1 MKTTLAKLKSPIKI
15 TLQVIKPYEIG
26 TEAEIRVEKSRTLMK
41 RKEIPSYE
49 IGPPI
54 VPTHVARSLEELS
67 PDEWRVVAYLERNT
81 YENRYWNAGNSTWQD
96 GKWRLF
102 IPYYERYKLADLVE
116 DGEALTVQKTQGT
129 KTFLLA
135 KLPKVKK

>member
-1 MKTTLAKLKSPIKI
+1 MKTTLARLKAPIKI

-26 TEAEIRVEKSRTLMK
+26 TEAEIRVEKSRALMK

-67 PDEWRVVAYLERNT
+67 PDEWRVVAYLERDIHD
-81 YENRYWNAGNSTWQD
+81 NRYWNTGCSSWQD

-102 IPYYERYKLADLVE
+102 IRFLERETLADWVAE
-116 DGEALTVQKTQGT
+116 GRALTVQKTQGT
-129 KTFLLA
+129 KTLLLA
-135 KLPKVKK
+135 KLPKVTK

>member
-1 MKTTLAKLKSPIKI
+1 MKTTLAKLKAPIKI

-26 TEAEIRVEKSRTLMK
+26 TEAEIRVEKSRALMK

-67 PDEWRVVAYLERNT
+67 PDEWRVVAYLERDT
-81 YENRYWNAGNSTWQD
+81 RENRYWNTGYSWWQS

-102 IPYYERYKLADLVE
+102 VRVLEREILANWVAE
-116 DGEALTVQKTQGT
+116 GRALTVQKTQGT

-135 KLPKVKK
+135 KLPKVTQ